1 MANEQNLKPFGT
13 LAENVQRDIRSKGG
27 KARAQKI
34 KKQKTMAEALRKML
48 FDVKLSD
55 AEKEQLKAAGIED
68 VEDFNN
74 QMMITRGLM
83 KKAKEGDVQAY
94 NAICAMIGEKPADK
108 LDLHGGMSNEL
119 HITHITKSADDKQFP
134 SSEAEVEA

>member
-1 MANEQNLKPFGT
+1 MAGKENLVPQSKRTKDEQRKI
-13 LAENVQRDIRSKGG
+13 ARMGG
-27 KARAQKI
+27 IASGESRR
-34 KKQKTMAEALRKML
+34 KQKTMAEALRKML

>member
-1 MANEQNLKPFGT
+1 
-13 LAENVQRDIRSKGG
+13 
-27 KARAQKI
+27 
-34 KKQKTMAEALRKML
+34 
-48 FDVKLSD
+48 
-55 AEKEQLKAAGIED
+55 
-68 VEDFNN
+68 
-74 QMMITRGLM
+74 M

-119 HITHITKSADDKQFP
+119 QIIHITKSADDKQFP